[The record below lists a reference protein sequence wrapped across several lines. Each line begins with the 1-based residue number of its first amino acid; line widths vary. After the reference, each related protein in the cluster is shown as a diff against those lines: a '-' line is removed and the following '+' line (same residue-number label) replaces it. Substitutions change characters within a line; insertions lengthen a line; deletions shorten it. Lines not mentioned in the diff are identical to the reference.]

1 MEADIWTES
10 GGTIDGYD
18 VGLYKRDTGVWTY
31 YGVAGGLDGGG
42 CGFAAVVDSADS
54 IHTFWSASDPYG
66 TNELVCDGVWL
77 DSFTSIGA
85 ACLDTA
91 GRVQCAWTRDN
102 RLRFTV
108 LGRPMWD
115 VGDADAITCCD
126 ITTDTLSQPVIAYWR
141 DGSIVVA
148 HGVDI
153 VGQTEPPEPAANRS
167 RLTASV
173 VRNVLFLQKGA
184 SPSSSASELLD
195 ATGRKVLTLRPGP
208 NDVSQLAPGV
218 YFITSS
224 PFSSPPEGERNEV
237 RGRATSGGERSAVSG
252 RRSAVAVRKV
262 VITR

>member
-77 DSFTSIGA
+77 DSFAGIGA

-108 LGRPMWD
+108 LGRPLWD
-115 VGDADAITCCD
+115 VGDADAIAYCD

-141 DGSIVVA
+141 DGWIVVA

-153 VGQTEPPEPAANRS
+153 VGQAEEPLQPTVSSPPLVA
-167 RLTASV
+167 TV
-173 VRNVLFLQKGA
+173 VRSVLLLPHAVGGERLAGGA
-184 SPSSSASELLD
+184 RLLD
-195 ATGRKVLTLRPGP
+195 ATGRKVLDLHQGP
-208 NDVSQLAPGV
+208 NDVSRLSPGI
-218 YFITSS
+218 YF
-224 PFSSPPEGERNEV
+224 V
-237 RGRATSGGERSAVSG
+237 RSASG
-252 RRSAVAVRKV
+252 LKREVLGVTKV
-262 VITR
+262 IVTQ